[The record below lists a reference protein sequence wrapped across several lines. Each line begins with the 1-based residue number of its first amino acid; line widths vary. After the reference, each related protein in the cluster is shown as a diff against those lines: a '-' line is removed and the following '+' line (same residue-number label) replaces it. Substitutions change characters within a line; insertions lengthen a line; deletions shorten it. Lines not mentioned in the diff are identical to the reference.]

1 MNPMQTAFNPEYM
14 AAGVAMLREP
24 VAEVTDTQKQAL
36 ELRVIA
42 EIAALDNAISALRSQ
57 HGVEAEEGITH
68 LQASQ
73 ALLLTSLREV
83 QHAKHPRELRHVAAH
98 VDTAI
103 RHSTESRCSAS
114 HGHETTAITVKSVAK
129 ALAAPFAGSVS
140 KAFAGKTLSLVD
152 YRTALST
159 LARQG
164 QQMMD
169 GFKAHIEAATAA
181 AAQHS
186 VDIGRSLQLQQQLLQ
201 QASEAYVQ
209 GQPAEA
215 TSRVSEAATLGLRD
229 AERVRDAHRDVQT
242 DALVERA
249 RSNAREAVR
258 LTADQMQV
266 DARRDCTEQG
276 KTGEALEA
284 CTIQGAT
291 ARIDTLRLRMIR
303 IQVQVGET
311 EEAADARATAI
322 LREAAPHD
330 QQAIVLGQ
338 ARAEQQARDAS
349 TVIRMTVTDVNVT
362 QIRITPVETPKPVQ
376 LVTAPHVMGPR

>member
-1 MNPMQTAFNPEYM
+1 MNPMHAAMNPDPM
-14 AAGVAMLREP
+14 AASMAMLREP
-24 VAEVTDTQKQAL
+24 VAVVTDAQKQAL

-42 EIAALDNAISALRSQ
+42 EIAALDNVISSLRSQ
-57 HGVEAEEGITH
+57 HGVEAEDGITH

-83 QHAKHPRELRHVAAH
+83 QHAKHPRELRQVAAH

-114 HGHETTAITVKSVAK
+114 HGQETTVITAK
-129 ALAAPFAGSVS
+129 TIAKTLAAPFAGSVS
-140 KAFAGKTLSLVD
+140 KAFAGKTLSLTD
-152 YRTALST
+152 YRSALSSI
-159 LARQG
+159 ARQG

-169 GFKAHIEAATAA
+169 GFRAHIEAATAA

-201 QASEAYVQ
+201 QAGEAYVQ

-229 AERVRDAHRDVQT
+229 AERVRGVHRDAQT
-242 DALVERA
+242 EALVERA

-258 LTADQMQV
+258 LTADQMQL
-266 DARRDCTEQG
+266 DARRECTEQG

-284 CTIQGAT
+284 CTVQGAT

-311 EEAADARATAI
+311 EDAADARATSI

-330 QQAIVLGQ
+330 QPAIVLGQ
-338 ARAEQQARDAS
+338 ARAEQQARNAS
-349 TVIRMTVTDVNVT
+349 TVVRMTVTDVNVT
-362 QIRITPVETPKPVQ
+362 QIRITPAETPQ
-376 LVTAPHVMGPR
+376 QTVTAPHVMGPR